1 MYANV
6 PRLGIMHE
14 CSGVYECNLQQRGLC
29 RVLAMSIDPA
39 LFQSELDRLK
49 RNPREVLAEAG
60 PRRARCHNHSI

>member
-6 PRLGIMHE
+6 PRLRVMHE
-14 CSGVYECNLQQRGLC
+14 CNSVYECNLQQRGLC

-60 PRRARCHNHSI
+60 PCCACCPNHSI